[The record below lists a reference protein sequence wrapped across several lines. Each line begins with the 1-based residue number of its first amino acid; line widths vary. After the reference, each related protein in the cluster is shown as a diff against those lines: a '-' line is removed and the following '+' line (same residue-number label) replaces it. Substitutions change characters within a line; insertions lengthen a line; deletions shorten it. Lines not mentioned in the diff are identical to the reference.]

1 MSDTRHQGR
10 YMLCVTL
17 LVFPQKVITILKYH
31 RRNTTSRSEMEKEK
45 NRDQDCGDALK
56 SRHAWSC
63 LAGASTLA

>member
-31 RRNTTSRSEMEKEK
+31 RRNTTSRSEMEKYKKIEIK
-45 NRDQDCGDALK
+45 IAEMP
-56 SRHAWSC
+56 
-63 LAGASTLA
+63 